1 MFVSDRVSKMRL
13 PRWPVTGFV
22 IALAMAATSIPA
34 LAYRPFDGTD
44 AAVAAPGEVEIEL
57 QPAGAMHDN
66 TGTKLIAPATV
77 FNYGLSDGWEA
88 VLEGRGETPLSPSG
102 PTSLTAAGAFLK
114 HVVVPGSL
122 QDKTGPSVATEF
134 GVLLPDSTGS
144 SGVGASLA
152 GIVSQRWDWG
162 TVHLNA
168 ETALTRD
175 HHADLFLGSIIEG
188 PAKWTVRPVA
198 EFFYE
203 REFGQSETFSGLI
216 GLIWQ
221 VRENLSFDVGLRH
234 ALTDGRPVNEIRA
247 GMTFGFPLRMFGDRA
262 QESQES
268 RGRLPAAAYG
278 SSSVSQYK

>member
-1 MFVSDRVSKMRL
+1 MFARDQVSNRRLRGWFVS
-13 PRWPVTGFV
+13 GFV
-22 IALAMAATSIPA
+22 AASAVAAWSAPA

-57 QPAGAMHDN
+57 QPAGALREGGS
-66 TGTKLIAPATV
+66 TTVIAPATV
-77 FNYGLSDGWEA
+77 FNYGLSEGWEA
-88 VLEGRGETPLSPSG
+88 VLEGQGQTPLSPSG

-134 GVLLPDSTGS
+134 GVLLPDSTGG

-175 HHADLFLGSIIEG
+175 HHGDLFLSAIIEG
-188 PAKWTVRPVA
+188 PSKWTVRPVA
-198 EFFYE
+198 EFFVE
-203 REFGQSETFSGLI
+203 REFGQFDTVSALI

-221 VRENLSFDVGLRH
+221 VRDNLSFDVGLRH
-234 ALTDGRPVNEIRA
+234 ALTNGRPVDEVRA
-247 GMTFGFPLRMFGDRA
+247 GLTFGFPLAMFGDRP
-262 QESQES
+262 QQS
-268 RGRLPAAAYG
+268 R
-278 SSSVSQYK
+278 